1 MLNIKTF
8 NTPIII
14 SKVEDHIK
22 NKNLLLKIIEETPR
36 NSFNAI
42 DHTDWSLDEKSR
54 GIHSEKWEKIFY
66 PMIKSNLEE
75 TTDFLKAA
83 KWTIIDGWFQQYVE
97 GNYHE
102 WHIHE
107 NCNYANVYFLEL
119 ENPSHATQL
128 YDTINNKIIDIP
140 VCEGDL
146 LTFPAN
152 IPHRSPKIIGQKR
165 KTIISFNSYVIDNAI
180 LDNSI

>member
-22 NKNLLLKIIEETPR
+22 NKNLLLKIIEETPGGY
-36 NSFNAI
+36 FDTI
-42 DHTDWSLDEKSR
+42 YHTDWNLDSKIR
-54 GIHSEKWEKIFY
+54 DIHTRKWEKIFY